1 MSEGD
6 EESRIVRQ
14 ASRSGVESVTC
25 HEGLVRSLAEQFAR
39 ADTSLRELQLRA
51 DKAGGTRL
59 PRATCADMLAGRR
72 FPKKALMVAFLR
84 ACRVPEHQLPEWERA
99 WERVRVARLPAGT
112 APDRYPGGAMPGATE
127 PGRYPGG
134 AMPGATEPGRNPSGA
149 MPARWTAGPGEA
161 GPVPVPRRSW
171 RQAAVSAALAALATA
186 GALSVIFDQ
195 RGASQDIASDSV
207 GSPVRSPVGGSL
219 GPGSIVSD
227 DGRAFSSGGSSRFT
241 ATVDPAN
248 SGVRLIRRLDAGVAR
263 QYATITVN
271 GDPAGAWR
279 QLPGDSTYKWRE
291 QIVEIPRT
299 LTAGRRSL
307 TIVNTFVSSS
317 LGFNEFLYV
326 IEQKINGAWSIAD
339 TVDIGPDHAASETAH
354 DYRIVAQGWADT
366 QTFTYPPREEDW
378 RVE

>member
-1 MSEGD
+1 MSEGG
-6 EESRIVRQ
+6 EESQVVRQ
-14 ASRSGVESVTC
+14 VSRSGVESATC
-25 HEGLVRSLAEQFAR
+25 HEDLVRLLAEQFAR

-72 FPKKALMVAFLR
+72 FPKKALMMAFLR
-84 ACRVPEHQLPEWERA
+84 ACRVPEHQLPAWERA
-99 WERVRVARLPAGT
+99 WERVRIARLPAGT
-112 APDRYPGGAMPGATE
+112 EPDRNPGGAMLARRTTGPDETG
-127 PGRYPGG
+127 
-134 AMPGATEPGRNPSGA
+134 
-149 MPARWTAGPGEA
+149 PA
-161 GPVPVPRRSW
+161 PVPRRGW
-171 RQAAVSAALAALATA
+171 RQAAVSAVLATLATA

-195 RGASQDIASDSV
+195 RGASQGIVSD
-207 GSPVRSPVGGSL
+207 GFGGPVATGR
-219 GPGSIVSD
+219 IVSD
-227 DGRAFSSGGSSRFT
+227 DGRAFSAGGSSRFT

-271 GDPAGAWR
+271 GNPAGAWR

-317 LGFNEFLYV
+317 LGYNEFLYV
-326 IEQKINGAWSIAD
+326 IEQKINGAWATAD
-339 TVDIGPDHAASETAH
+339 TVDIGPDHTASEAAH
-354 DYRIVAQGWADT
+354 DYHIVAEGWADT
-366 QTFTYPPREEDW
+366 QTFTYPPREEDR

>member
-1 MSEGD
+1 MSEGG

-25 HEGLVRSLAEQFAR
+25 HADLVRLLAEQFAR

-72 FPKKALMVAFLR
+72 FPKKALMMAFLR
-84 ACRVPEHQLPEWERA
+84 ACRVPEHQLPAWERA

-112 APDRYPGGAMPGATE
+112 EPDRNPGGAMPAS
-127 PGRYPGG
+127 R
-134 AMPGATEPGRNPSGA
+134 
-149 MPARWTAGPGEA
+149 TAGPDET
-161 GPVPVPRRSW
+161 GPAPVPRRSW

-195 RGASQDIASDSV
+195 RGASQGIASDGS
-207 GSPVRSPVGGSL
+207 GSPV
-219 GPGSIVSD
+219 GPGRIVSD
-227 DGRAFSSGGSSRFT
+227 DGRAYSAGGSSRFT
-241 ATVDPAN
+241 AAVDPAN

-271 GDPAGAWR
+271 GNPAGSWR

-317 LGFNEFLYV
+317 LGYNEFLYV
-326 IEQKINGAWSIAD
+326 IEQKINGAWATAD
-339 TVDIGPDHAASETAH
+339 TVDIGPDHTASEAAH
-354 DYRIVAQGWADT
+354 DYHIVAEGWAGT

>member
-1 MSEGD
+1 MSEGG
-6 EESRIVRQ
+6 EESQVVRQ

-25 HEGLVRSLAEQFAR
+25 HEDLVRLLAEQFAR

-72 FPKKALMVAFLR
+72 FPKKALMMAFLR
-84 ACRVPEHQLPEWERA
+84 ACRVPEQQLPAWERA
-99 WERVRVARLPAGT
+99 WERVRVARLPAG
-112 APDRYPGGAMPGATE
+112 PD
-127 PGRYPGG
+127 
-134 AMPGATEPGRNPSGA
+134 
-149 MPARWTAGPGEA
+149 EA
-161 GPVPVPRRSW
+161 GPAPVPRRSW

-195 RGASQDIASDSV
+195 RGASQSVVSD
-207 GSPVRSPVGGSL
+207 GFGGPVATGR
-219 GPGSIVSD
+219 IVSD
-227 DGRAFSSGGSSRFT
+227 DGRAFSAGGSSRFT

-271 GDPAGAWR
+271 GNPAGSWR

-317 LGFNEFLYV
+317 LGYNEFLYV
-326 IEQKINGAWSIAD
+326 IEQKINGAWATAD
-339 TVDIGPDHAASETAH
+339 TVDIGPDHTASEAAH
-354 DYRIVAQGWADT
+354 GYHIVAEGWAGT
-366 QTFTYPPREEDW
+366 QTFTYPPREEDR

>member
-1 MSEGD
+1 MSDHPEGGED
-6 EESRIVRQ
+6 PRIVRQ
-14 ASRSGVESVTC
+14 ASPPGVDSVNC
-25 HEGLVRSLAEQFAR
+25 HEDLVRLLAEQFAR

-51 DKAGGTRL
+51 DKAGGARL

-84 ACRVPEHQLPEWERA
+84 ACRVPEPQLPAWERA
-99 WERVRVARLPAGT
+99 WERVRVARMPTGT
-112 APDRYPGGAMPGATE
+112 ELNRQPNGTEPDRGPGGAAPATW
-127 PGRYPGG
+127 
-134 AMPGATEPGRNPSGA
+134 A
-149 MPARWTAGPGEA
+149 AGPGEA
-161 GPVPVPRRSW
+161 GPAPVPRRSW

-186 GALSVIFDQ
+186 GAVSVIIDQ
-195 RGASQDIASDSV
+195 RGASQSVASD
-207 GSPVRSPVGGSL
+207 GLDSPVG
-219 GPGSIVSD
+219 PGHIVSD
-227 DGRAFSSGGSSRFT
+227 DGRAFSAGGSSRFT

-271 GDPAGAWR
+271 GDPAGTWR

-291 QIVEIPRT
+291 QVVEIPRT

-339 TVDIGPDHAASETAH
+339 TVDIGPDHTASEAAH

>member
-6 EESRIVRQ
+6 EESLIVRQ

-25 HEGLVRSLAEQFAR
+25 HEDLVRLLAERFAR

-72 FPKKALMVAFLR
+72 FPKKALMMAFLR

-99 WERVRVARLPAGT
+99 WERVRVARLPA
-112 APDRYPGGAMPGATE
+112 ATE
-127 PGRYPGG
+127 PGRYPVG
-134 AMPGATEPGRNPSGA
+134 AMPGATAPDRDPGGA
-149 MPARWTAGPGEA
+149 MLARRTAGPDEA
-161 GPVPVPRRSW
+161 GPAPIPRRSW

-195 RGASQDIASDSV
+195 RGASQDIASDGL
-207 GSPVRSPVGGSL
+207 GSPAGSPL
-219 GPGSIVSD
+219 GPGRIVSD
-227 DGRAFSSGGSSRFT
+227 DGRAFSVGGSSRFT

-271 GDPAGAWR
+271 GDPAGSWR

-339 TVDIGPDHAASETAH
+339 TVDIGPDHTASEAAH

-366 QTFTYPPREEDW
+366 QTFTYPPREEDR

>member
-1 MSEGD
+1 MSDHLEGGED
-6 EESRIVRQ
+6 PRIVRQ
-14 ASRSGVESVTC
+14 TSRSGVDSVTC
-25 HEGLVRSLAEQFAR
+25 HEDLVRLLAEQFAR

-51 DKAGGTRL
+51 DKAGGIRL

-72 FPKKALMVAFLR
+72 FPKKALMLAFLR
-84 ACRVPEHQLPEWERA
+84 ACRVPEPQLPTWERA
-99 WERVRVARLPAGT
+99 WERVRIARMRPGTEPDRNPAGT
-112 APDRYPGGAMPGATE
+112 EPHGRPAGTEPDLSPGGAAHAT
-127 PGRYPGG
+127 R
-134 AMPGATEPGRNPSGA
+134 
-149 MPARWTAGPGEA
+149 TAGPIEA
-161 GPVPVPRRSW
+161 GPAPVPRRSW

-186 GALSVIFDQ
+186 GALSVIIEQ
-195 RGASQDIASDSV
+195 WGASPRGASDGLD
-207 GSPVRSPVGGSL
+207 SPVSPGR
-219 GPGSIVSD
+219 IVSD
-227 DGRAFSSGGSSRFT
+227 DGRAYSDGGSSRFT

-263 QYATITVN
+263 QHATITVN
-271 GDPAGAWR
+271 GDPAGTWR

-291 QIVEIPRT
+291 QIVEIPPT

-339 TVDIGPDHAASETAH
+339 TVDIGPEHTASEAAH
-354 DYRIVAQGWADT
+354 DYHIVEQGWADT
-366 QTFTYPPREEDW
+366 QTFTYPPREEDR